1 VAVTTEVPGKTGFT
15 DGNAASASNLVS
27 ESEAALVESLRNGEN
42 QGFETLV
49 RTFGPQVMAVARRY
63 LNSEAD
69 AADCF
74 QETFVA
80 VFTSIGSFAG
90 QSSLRQ
96 WVRGVAVNQS
106 LMALRKRKRGREESI
121 DHMLPQFDESGSR
134 IETAEKSSGSTVEK
148 QIDSASLQ
156 RNVRHSIDQLPDDY
170 RVVLLLRDIDGLNTR
185 ETADILGIQLNA
197 VKTRLH
203 RARSALRYI
212 LQPVLEQIDYD
223 ADM

>member
-1 VAVTTEVPGKTGFT
+1 MQESPRIDSLAKGTDSIASDVVPG
-15 DGNAASASNLVS
+15 S
-27 ESEAALVESLRNGEN
+27 ENALVESLRNGEN
-42 QGFETLV
+42 AGFETLV
-49 RTFGPQVMAVARRY
+49 RTLGPQVLAVARRY
-63 LNSEAD
+63 LKSEAD

-80 VFTSIGSFAG
+80 VFTSIDSFAN

-96 WVRGVAVNQS
+96 WVRGVAVNQC

-134 IETAEKSSGSTVEK
+134 IETAGERRKSTVES
-148 QIDSASLQ
+148 QLDSESVQ
-156 RNVRHSIDQLPDDY
+156 RIVRRSIDQLPDNY

-185 ETADILGIQLNA
+185 EAAAILGIQVNA

-203 RARSALRYI
+203 RARAALSHI
-212 LQPVLEQIDYD
+212 LEPVLEQLDHD
-223 ADM
+223 VDM

>member
-1 VAVTTEVPGKTGFT
+1 VTLMSELPGLNNLASGIDVIVSDVTTDTE
-15 DGNAASASNLVS
+15 N
-27 ESEAALVESLRNGEN
+27 ELVESLRNGEN
-42 QGFETLV
+42 QGFEKLV
-49 RTFGPQVMAVARRY
+49 RTFGPQVLAVARRY
-63 LNSEAD
+63 LKSEAD

-134 IETAEKSSGSTVEK
+134 IETAGEHCKSAIET

-156 RNVRHSIDQLPDDY
+156 RRVRHSIDQLPDDF

-185 ETADILGIQLNA
+185 ETAAILGIQANA

-203 RARSALRYI
+203 RARAALKYI
-212 LQPVLEQIDYD
+212 LQPVLEQIDHD